1 MSSFRSFVWDPLE
14 LVSQMIC
21 MQTVFYTAES
31 ASLIVYSM
39 TGFTPTL
46 AHIFAAVAL
55 REMVVIQFIA
65 SVACGVALRYVVQR
79 AKQCLD
85 VACTILAFHLLFVV
99 ISTHALATQ
108 LLWWAVQ
115 IGSIGVCTLL
125 GEHLCMQAESQE
137 IKLGPPVEVRYLIL
151 RRPKR

>member
-85 VACTILAFHLLFVV
+85 FACTIHAFHLLFVV
-99 ISTHALATQ
+99 IYNHALPTQ

-125 GEHLCMQAESQE
+125 GEHLC
-137 IKLGPPVEVRYLIL
+137 
-151 RRPKR
+151 